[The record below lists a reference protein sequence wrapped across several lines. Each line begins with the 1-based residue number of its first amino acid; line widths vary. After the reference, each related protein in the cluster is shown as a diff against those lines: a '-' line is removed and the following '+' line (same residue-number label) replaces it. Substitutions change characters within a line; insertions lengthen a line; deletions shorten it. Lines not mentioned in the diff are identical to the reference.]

1 MFDKRPVEIAGTVR
15 RNRPARRRTSLRR
28 IALVCLLVGCFWYI
42 VSGKNF
48 MSVGHLP
55 LADSST
61 PFFLSP
67 LHLTE
72 ASADAAY
79 DAEEQNNM
87 GVYKRVLPGVV
98 NITSTSLAYNFFY
111 GAVPQQG
118 QGSGFIVDKEGHIIT
133 NYHVVEGGREIE
145 VTVGK
150 KPYKAQVVLKDKTDD
165 LALLQINAPNLQP
178 VVLADS
184 KNLQVGQK
192 VYALGNPFGL
202 NGTMTT
208 GIISAMRSVRGPEG
222 NLIENAI
229 QTDAAIN
236 PGNSGGP
243 LLNLHGE
250 VIGINSMIATNPN
263 EQIEQNAGIGFAIPI
278 NTAKA
283 VLQDFAHYGRVRRP
297 SLGILSLPIG
307 PELAEQLG
315 LSANSGV
322 LIQRTLNGGA
332 AANAGLRG
340 GTEQAYLGNTPIY
353 LGGDLIV
360 AIAGQPVT
368 NTQDINDI
376 MNQHR
381 AGEAVEVTIYR
392 GKAKRNVMVTLGE
405 AGNTPE
411 QQT

>member
-1 MFDKRPVEIAGTVR
+1 MFYKKTAEVR
-15 RNRPARRRTSLRR
+15 RPMQPRRRTSLRR
-28 IALVCLLVGCFWYI
+28 LALVCLLVGCFWYI
-42 VSGKNF
+42 VSGRNF
-48 MSVGHLP
+48 MSIGHLP
-55 LADSST
+55 LAGANT
-61 PFFLSP
+61 PFFSPP

-72 ASADAAY
+72 ASADAAF
-79 DAEEQNNM
+79 DTEEQNNM
-87 GVYKRVLPGVV
+87 SVYKRVLPGVV

-150 KPYKAQVVLKDKTDD
+150 KPYKAQVVLKDKADD

-283 VLQDFAHYGRVRRP
+283 VLQDFAHYGRIRRP
-297 SLGILSLPIG
+297 SLGIASIPIG
-307 PELAEQLG
+307 PELADQMG
-315 LSANSGV
+315 LAANSGV
-322 LIQRTLNGGA
+322 LIQRVLNGGA

-381 AGEAVEVTIYR
+381 AGETVEVTFYR
-392 GKAKRNVMVTLGE
+392 GKTKRVVTVTLGE
-405 AGNTPE
+405 AGNSPE

>member
-1 MFDKRPVEIAGTVR
+1 MQQ
-15 RNRPARRRTSLRR
+15 RRRTSLRR
-28 IALVCLLVGCFWYI
+28 VVLVCLLVGCFWYI

-48 MSVGHLP
+48 MSISHLP
-55 LADSST
+55 VAGANT

-79 DAEEQNNM
+79 DSEEQNNM
-87 GVYKRVLPGVV
+87 SVYKRVLPGVV

-118 QGSGFIVDKEGHIIT
+118 QGSGFIVDKDGHIIT

-150 KPYKAQVVLKDKTDD
+150 KPYKAQVVLKDKADD

-283 VLQDFAHYGRVRRP
+283 VLQDFAHYGRIRRP
-297 SLGILSLPIG
+297 SLGIVSLPIG
-307 PELAEQLG
+307 PELADQMG
-315 LSANSGV
+315 LAANSGV
-322 LIQRTLNGGA
+322 LIQRALNGGA

-381 AGEAVEVTIYR
+381 AGETVEVTFYR
-392 GKAKRNVMVTLGE
+392 GKTKRVVNVTLGE
-405 AGNTPE
+405 AGNSPE

>member
-1 MFDKRPVEIAGTVR
+1 MFYKKTAEVR
-15 RNRPARRRTSLRR
+15 RPMQPRRRTSLRR
-28 IALVCLLVGCFWYI
+28 LALVCLLVGCFWYI
-42 VSGKNF
+42 VSGRNF
-48 MSVGHLP
+48 MSIGHLP
-55 LADSST
+55 LAGANT
-61 PFFLSP
+61 PFFSSP

-72 ASADAAY
+72 ASADAAF
-79 DAEEQNNM
+79 DSEEQNNM
-87 GVYKRVLPGVV
+87 SVYKRVLPGVV

-150 KPYKAQVVLKDKTDD
+150 KPYKAQVVLKDKADD

-283 VLQDFAHYGRVRRP
+283 VLQDFAHYGRIRRP
-297 SLGILSLPIG
+297 SLGIASIPIG
-307 PELAEQLG
+307 PELADQMG
-315 LSANSGV
+315 LAANSGV
-322 LIQRTLNGGA
+322 LIQRVLNGGA

-381 AGEAVEVTIYR
+381 AGETVEVTFYR
-392 GKAKRNVMVTLGE
+392 GKTKRVVTVTLGE
-405 AGNTPE
+405 AGNSPE

>member
-1 MFDKRPVEIAGTVR
+1 
-15 RNRPARRRTSLRR
+15 LRR
-28 IALVCLLVGCFWYI
+28 VILTCLIVGCFWYI
-42 VSGKNF
+42 VSGKSF
-48 MSVGHLP
+48 MSISRLP
-55 LADSST
+55 VTADSV
-61 PFFLSP
+61 PFLSSP

-72 ASADAAY
+72 AKADQAY

-87 GVYKRVLPGVV
+87 SVYKRVLPGVV
-98 NITSTSLAYNFFY
+98 NITSNSLAFDFFY
-111 GAVPQQG
+111 RAVPQQD
-118 QGSGFIVDKEGHIIT
+118 QGSGFIVDTAGHILT
-133 NYHVVEGGREIE
+133 NYHVVEGGRDIE

-150 KPYKAQVVLKDKTDD
+150 KPYKAQVVLKDKGDD

-184 KNLQVGQK
+184 RNLQVGQK

-202 NGTMTT
+202 SGTMTT

-283 VLQDFAHYGRVRRP
+283 VLKDFAQYGRIRRP
-297 SLGILSLPIG
+297 SLGIVSLPIG
-307 PELAEQLG
+307 TDLAQQMG
-315 LSANSGV
+315 LAADSGV
-322 LIQRTLNGGA
+322 LIQRTLPGGA
-332 AANAGLRG
+332 AANAGLHG
-340 GTEQAYLGNTPIY
+340 GSEQAYLGNTPIY

-360 AIAGQPVT
+360 AIAGQPVA

-381 AGEAVEVTIYR
+381 AGDTVQVTFYR
-392 GKAKRNVMVTLGE
+392 GKTKRTVSVTLGE
-405 AGNTPE
+405 AGSAQE